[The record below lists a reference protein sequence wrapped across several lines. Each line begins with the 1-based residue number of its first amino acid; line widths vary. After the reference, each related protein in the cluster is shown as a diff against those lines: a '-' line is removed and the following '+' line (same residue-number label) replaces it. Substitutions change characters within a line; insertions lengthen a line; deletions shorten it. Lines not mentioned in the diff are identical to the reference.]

1 MPVVSEGEDKV
12 DIKDVDD
19 PQIEERE
26 YDKDR
31 VVVVVVVE
39 RAFVVLVR
47 ADKVVDLDIE
57 YKRQVHLE
65 FQGPV
70 DQIFIFSC
78 QQFDSDNIS
87 VEEYRDGSEL
97 LCQVFS

>member
-19 PQIEERE
+19 KKIEERE
-26 YDKDR
+26 YDQNI
-31 VVVVVVVE
+31 VVVVVRVE
-39 RAFVVLVR
+39 CAFVVLVCTY
-47 ADKVVDLDIE
+47 KVVDLDIE
-57 YKRQVHLE
+57 YKRQVHLK